1 MADEIEI
8 EAFRAD
14 TPASKGITVAQLQ
27 EAVSGYDPSRNPA
40 PVVMGHPKDDD
51 SAPSFGKLAD
61 ARVEGNRLFVK
72 IAGLADEAKDGV
84 RKHRILNRS
93 MAFWHPSHPSNPNP
107 GKLSFR
113 HLGLLGGSPPAIPNM
128 APLRFSADDETGE
141 LIADGAPGEAMIFG
155 APVEPKA
162 PEIDLDELAAK
173 VADKLKPEAQP
184 GKEFSVPL
192 TEAELEAREA
202 ELKAREAKL
211 AEDET
216 TFAAK
221 AEAAAKAEQTAR
233 ETANAEFAAGLVE
246 SGKFPAGHKDDLVSI
261 LNALPCDVLK
271 FSSGNEEAPAAAL
284 KRILGGATPV
294 IQFGAYT
301 PGGQPPESGNDDEE
315 SKALAAA
322 NAKTTSAWRK

>member
-8 EAFRAD
+8 EAFRAG
-14 TPASKGITVAQLQ
+14 TPASKGITAAQLQ
-27 EAVSGYDPSRNPA
+27 EAVSGYDPARNPA

-51 SAPSFGKLAD
+51 SAPSFGRLAD
-61 ARVEGNRLFVK
+61 ARVDGNKLFVK
-72 IAGLADEAKDGV
+72 IEGLADEAKDGV

-93 MAFWHPSHPSNPNP
+93 MAFWHPNHPSNPTP

-113 HLGLLGGSPPAIPNM
+113 HLGLLGGSLPAIPNM

-141 LIADGAPGEAMIFG
+141 LIADGEPGEAIIFG
-155 APVEPKA
+155 APVEAKA

-202 ELKAREAKL
+202 ELKAREDKL

-221 AEAAAKAEQTAR
+221 AEAAAKAEKASR
-233 ETANAEFAAGLVE
+233 EEANATFAAGLVE
-246 SGKFPAGHKDDLVSI
+246 AGKFPAGHKDDLVAI
-261 LNALPCDVLK
+261 LNALPCEVLK
-271 FSSGNEEAPAAAL
+271 FSGDNEEAPAAAL
-284 KRILGGATPV
+284 KRILADTSAT
-294 IQFGAYT
+294 IQFGAMT
-301 PGGQPPESGNDDEE
+301 PGGTPPSGNDDDEE
-315 SKALAAA
+315 SKALAEA